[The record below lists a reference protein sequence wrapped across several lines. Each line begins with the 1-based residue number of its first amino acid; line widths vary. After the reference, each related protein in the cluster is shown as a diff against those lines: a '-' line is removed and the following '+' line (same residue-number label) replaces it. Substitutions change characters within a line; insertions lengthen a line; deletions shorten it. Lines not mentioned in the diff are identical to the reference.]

1 MSFLKKIFKGFF
13 NSPSTTAQPKESQY
27 LPEIELPIDE
37 EFTMNFKNNGGKFLY
52 CETEEE
58 LQDTFVNILVENDW
72 FESEA
77 ITFEK
82 DIYPLLQENRIY
94 YRNVQNPIFFI
105 ANCESL
111 IADEGSILF
120 SSTQL
125 SHLKTPELPTN
136 IIVFAKTSQITR
148 SKSDGLRIIKNK
160 YLTEFPSNIT
170 AIKCFNNS
178 DNDSFMHYGS
188 APKNLYLIL
197 LEDL

>member
-82 DIYPLLQENRIY
+82 DIYSLLQENRIY